1 MNEAAAT
8 TATASATDAE
18 LVDAVRAGD
27 EHAFA
32 ELYRR
37 YRPRVCAF
45 VRRRVRDDGRAEDLT
60 QEAFL
65 SALRRLRETE
75 ARVSFRPWIYEIARN
90 ATIDQF
96 RRSARTDE
104 VSVDGR
110 LHASD
115 HLRLLS
121 PYGPDRE
128 VAAKQDL
135 ETLQGAFDELSD
147 RHERILVMR
156 ELEGLSY
163 REIGRRMELTRPGVE
178 STLFRARR
186 RLQSEFTELET
197 GRRCLT
203 VRGAMGRLVEG
214 MNVRTD
220 RGLVKRHVR
229 RCAVCRADATGARP
243 RTRAR
248 VACLARSRAA
258 AFAVRSLR
266 LQRKGGSRGG
276 RRGPDGQRRGNRRP
290 EQRGRQRTA
299 ALGGTGVDRSRR
311 ALPRA
316 ARTPRPDAELCRRER
331 APRSRGRGRDLS
343 AESGAPLRPARGAAC
358 CGGAAHHPAGARG
371 PGGRDASGRGPGSGE
386 RRRTRYACPRVL
398 AARGGRE
405 RGEHPARGPPHAESA
420 VAGPSRVATG
430 RLSRPRGAD
439 SVPRDDGRA

>member
-229 RCAVCRADATGARP
+229 RCAVCRADARELGLVP
-243 RTRAR
+243 ERA
-248 VACLARSRAA
+248 SRA
-258 AFAVRSLR
+258 
-266 LQRKGGSRGG
+266 
-276 RRGPDGQRRGNRRP
+276 
-290 EQRGRQRTA
+290 
-299 ALGGTGVDRSRR
+299 
-311 ALPRA
+311 
-316 ARTPRPDAELCRRER
+316 
-331 APRSRGRGRDLS
+331 
-343 AESGAPLRPARGAAC
+343 
-358 CGGAAHHPAGARG
+358 
-371 PGGRDASGRGPGSGE
+371 
-386 RRRTRYACPRVL
+386 
-398 AARGGRE
+398 
-405 RGEHPARGPPHAESA
+405 
-420 VAGPSRVATG
+420 SRVAALLPLPFVPGAFSAKAAAVVAAVALTG
-430 RLSRPRGAD
+430 GGVGIGALSSAGGSGQQLSVEPASTVHDERSPGQRVRPAPTPSSAAA
-439 SVPRDDGRA
+439 SVPRAPVAEVATSRLRVAPPSGPREEPPAAVAPRIIPQEPAVPVVATPRAEVPEVVNDGGPAAPVLESLPPAVVENGANTLREVLRTPGPMLPGVPGVPPGA

>member
-1 MNEAAAT
+1 M
-8 TATASATDAE
+8 
-18 LVDAVRAGD
+18 
-27 EHAFA
+27 
-32 ELYRR
+32 
-37 YRPRVCAF
+37 CAF

-96 RRSARTDE
+96 RRSARADE
-104 VSVDGR
+104 VSVDARGFTP
-110 LHASD
+110 SD

-121 PYGPDRE
+121 PHGPDRE

-135 ETLQGAFDELSD
+135 ETLRGAFDELSD

-163 REIGRRMELTRPGVE
+163 REIGERMELTRPGVE

-186 RLQSEFTELET
+186 RLQPEFTELET

-214 MNVRTD
+214 MDVRTD

-229 RCAVCRADATGARP
+229 RCAVCRADARELGLVP
-243 RTRAR
+243 ERASRASR
-248 VACLARSRAA
+248 VAALLPLPFVPGAFSAKAA
-258 AFAVRSLR
+258 AVVAAVALT
-266 LQRKGGSRGG
+266 GGGVGMGAS
-276 RRGPDGQRRGNRRP
+276 

-316 ARTPRPDAELCRRER
+316 ARTPRPDAGLCGRER

-343 AESGAPLRPARGAAC
+343 AESGAP
-358 CGGAAHHPAGARG
+358 
-371 PGGRDASGRGPGSGE
+371 SGRREEPPAAVRAASIPQEPAVPVAATPRAEVPEVVNDGGPAAPVLESLPPAVVENGANTLRE
-386 RRRTRYACPRVL
+386 VLRTPSPLLPGA
-398 AARGGRE
+398 
-405 RGEHPARGPPHAESA
+405 
-420 VAGPSRVATG
+420 SRVAAG